1 MAFLKCL
8 PQELYNWDF
17 VHSELDRQGKEKPHL
32 CTALFYIDQRNEG
45 EEFIITGAMR
55 KGLSKTIH
63 VINQNE
69 IGWCYIDR
77 RYENKDE
84 EGPGHFPSRPAHL
97 PLPDLLEVNLKQK
110 NFQNGTLPF
119 CKRDPLEQQ
128 FRSF

>member
-55 KGLSKTIH
+55 KKTKRAL
-63 VINQNE
+63 QNNS
-69 IGWCYIDR
+69 C
-77 RYENKDE
+77 NK
-84 EGPGHFPSRPAHL
+84 PI
-97 PLPDLLEVNLKQK
+97 
-110 NFQNGTLPF
+110 
-119 CKRDPLEQQ
+119 
-128 FRSF
+128 